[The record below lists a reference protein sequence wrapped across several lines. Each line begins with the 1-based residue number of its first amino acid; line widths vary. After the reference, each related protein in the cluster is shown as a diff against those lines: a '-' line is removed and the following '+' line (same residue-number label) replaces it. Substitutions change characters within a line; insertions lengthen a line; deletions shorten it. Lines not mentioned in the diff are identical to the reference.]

1 MQVEKK
7 NTQFLLLFCSMYMQ
21 NVKIL
26 PIEKQ
31 FLELLLCCLS
41 PSYKTLHQLLGL
53 FVEIVSVFREWKTV

>member
-26 PIEKQ
+26 PIEKSLQ
-31 FLELLLCCLS
+31 
-41 PSYKTLHQLLGL
+41 SYFCAACHL
-53 FVEIVSVFREWKTV
+53 